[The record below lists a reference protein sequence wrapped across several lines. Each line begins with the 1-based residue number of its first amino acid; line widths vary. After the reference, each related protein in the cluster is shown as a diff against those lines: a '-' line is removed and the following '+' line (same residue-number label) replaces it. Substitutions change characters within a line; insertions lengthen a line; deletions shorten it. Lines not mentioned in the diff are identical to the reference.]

1 MEELGSLEPL
11 TFLGVAL
18 CSPQLSDAKGCKH
31 LLTQKEGPLGT
42 ISTEGCCGSR
52 SDSHVTVSERSDS
65 EALIQFTAA
74 NIKGLP
80 GEAGLQPALV
90 SALRSQTST
99 VC

>member
-1 MEELGSLEPL
+1 MLWEP
-11 TFLGVAL
+11 
-18 CSPQLSDAKGCKH
+18 
-31 LLTQKEGPLGT
+31 
-42 ISTEGCCGSR
+42 
-52 SDSHVTVSERSDS
+52 SDSHVTVSERSES

-99 VC
+99 VGDRVMACYRGILGPTPGLLTQESAGL